1 MINKVESFIL
11 YLFSFLFF
19 VTLFAQREGDNRI
32 FRKNLGINFN
42 DDQTHSFFEPNS
54 DTLVAKNYY
63 HYGAVPCISDSEGN
77 LQFYEWQPEIEY
89 ADSIITY
96 SFLQPEW
103 EKIKEEI
110 DIVGR
115 DSVGRSSWQNIVA
128 ATRYRDAHKRRLTK
142 SLTRVVMK
150 VRWLRN

>member
-19 VTLFAQREGDNRI
+19 VSLFAQREGDNRI

-42 DDQTHSFFEPNS
+42 DDKTHSFFEPNS

-89 ADSIITY
+89 ADSIITD

-110 DIVGR
+110 PGT
-115 DSVGRSSWQNIVA
+115 SSQTYESKVKDLPLGVYLLKVE
-128 ATRYRDAHKRRLTK
+128 TDARALVKGL
-142 SLTRVVMK
+142 
-150 VRWLRN
+150 